1 MVFGLEGEI
10 IGDFSELGLFFLESL
25 SEFELFLNFM
35 SGLMRVKMVPDMIL
49 VEVGLWRPEVVG

>member
-10 IGDFSELGLFFLESL
+10 IGDFSELGLFLLESL
-25 SEFELFLNFM
+25 SEFELFLNFL